1 MIALLGVAVRNAIL
15 YVDYA
20 AAISGGRGFSVDV
33 LRAAAR
39 ERVVPVL
46 MTALTS
52 GIGVLPLALSGH
64 EPGREILYPVATV
77 ILGGL
82 VTNTLLD
89 FLVTPG
95 LLADQTDP
103 TDDPPVPVGA

>member
-1 MIALLGVAVRNAIL
+1 M
-15 YVDYA
+15 
-20 AAISGGRGFSVDV
+20 
-33 LRAAAR
+33 
-39 ERVVPVL
+39 
-46 MTALTS
+46 
-52 GIGVLPLALSGH
+52 LPLALSGD

-95 LLADQTDP
+95 LLAGKKP
-103 TDDPPVPVGA
+103 